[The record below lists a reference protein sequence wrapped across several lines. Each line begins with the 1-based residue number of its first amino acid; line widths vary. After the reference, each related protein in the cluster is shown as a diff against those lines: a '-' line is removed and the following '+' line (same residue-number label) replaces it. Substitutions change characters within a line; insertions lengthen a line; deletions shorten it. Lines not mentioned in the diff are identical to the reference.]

1 MFCPTLFFCCT
12 YKILENNESSSYNSN
27 FPSSG
32 LFSVVINNI
41 NSDNMLE
48 FSISSLLLNR
58 IDPWGKLN
66 SMCLSFLIGKIRMIT
81 APLSHLNWEI
91 ILAKGL

>member
-1 MFCPTLFFCCT
+1 M
-12 YKILENNESSSYNSN
+12 YKILDNNESSSYNSN

-58 IDPWGKLN
+58 IDTWGKV
-66 SMCLSFLIGKIRMIT
+66 
-81 APLSHLNWEI
+81 
-91 ILAKGL
+91 

>member
-1 MFCPTLFFCCT
+1 MFCPILVFCCM
-12 YKILENNESSSYNSN
+12 YKVLENNESSSYNSN

-32 LFSVVINNI
+32 LFSVVMNSK

-58 IDPWGKLN
+58 IDTEGKLN
-66 SMCLSFLIGKIRMIT
+66 SVCLSFLICKIRMIR
-81 APLSHLNWEI
+81 APLSHLN
-91 ILAKGL
+91 